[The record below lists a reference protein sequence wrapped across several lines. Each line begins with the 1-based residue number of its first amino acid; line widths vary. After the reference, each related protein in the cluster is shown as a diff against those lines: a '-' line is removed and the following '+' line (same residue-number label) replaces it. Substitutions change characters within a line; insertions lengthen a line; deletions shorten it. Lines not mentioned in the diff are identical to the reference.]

1 MAKSCTT
8 FFWRATLAEFLA
20 STIYVCIVLGVVL
33 NSDLNKIDE
42 HLRIAITFGLTL
54 AGISFMFAPSS
65 GGYLNPAVTVSC
77 LIARRINLLRAI
89 CYLIV
94 QFAGAL
100 TGAAVIHALTPSS
113 RRGSLGAL
121 ELRNSTTHWQGFAL
135 ESIMGFMVSF
145 VFLSGTDPNREDG
158 CFGCALAYGSV
169 TVGAHLLAIPY
180 TSCGINP
187 ARALAPAVLQNKWPT
202 YHWIYWA
209 GPFLG
214 AVVAGLIYWL
224 VFSVPDEDNAGSADL
239 VGARDYIIERPS
251 GVTNGGYS
259 TTKI

>member
-94 QFAGAL
+94 QFAGGSYVHHSAL
-100 TGAAVIHALTPSS
+100 FYAKKLLDFL
-113 RRGSLGAL
+113 SLGAL
-121 ELRNSTTHWQGFAL
+121 SHSFLIFSLPPRCPGLDLHAQG
-135 ESIMGFMVSF
+135 
-145 VFLSGTDPNREDG
+145 TKK
-158 CFGCALAYGSV
+158 Y
-169 TVGAHLLAIPY
+169 
-180 TSCGINP
+180 
-187 ARALAPAVLQNKWPT
+187 
-202 YHWIYWA
+202 
-209 GPFLG
+209 
-214 AVVAGLIYWL
+214 LI
-224 VFSVPDEDNAGSADL
+224 
-239 VGARDYIIERPS
+239 
-251 GVTNGGYS
+251 
-259 TTKI
+259 